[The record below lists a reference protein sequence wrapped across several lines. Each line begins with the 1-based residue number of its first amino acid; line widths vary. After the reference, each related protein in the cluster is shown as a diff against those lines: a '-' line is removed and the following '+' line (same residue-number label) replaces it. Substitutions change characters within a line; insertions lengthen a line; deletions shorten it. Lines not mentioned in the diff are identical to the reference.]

1 MGLYAQQT
9 ARVTEPVSE
18 ESALTLLESW
28 TDEKGIDPICLQ
40 LFFFLF
46 FYSFSRM
53 ESLESYHGS

>member
-28 TDEKGIDPICLQ
+28 TDEKGIDPMCL
-40 LFFFLF
+40 LFV
-46 FYSFSRM
+46 SSSSRM
-53 ESLESYHGS
+53 ESLESHDGC